1 MTIRSR
7 VLEALGTVYDPEL
20 DEPITSL
27 RFVTSCDVS
36 ADGDVDVRLR
46 LPTPQCAPNF
56 AYLMAADAR
65 NAVRRLPEVREVT
78 VLLEDHYTGE
88 EINAA
93 VGRGE
98 GFAQAF
104 PGETEGELDA
114 LRELFQRKALV
125 ARQSRLCEAL
135 LAAGATPEEV
145 TARRVADLPDDP
157 DARRCIELREQ
168 LGIPAEDDAPGVRP
182 ARRGA
187 DRRRRPAPLAAQ
199 GEARADEPRGQRG
212 HLPLPAAHPLRP
224 ARRQGG
230 GRMRAA
236 RLHAYHEPLKL
247 DEVDEPKAEGPL
259 DVVVRIGAAGLC
271 RTDLHIQEGQWAEK
285 SGVKLPVHARARERR
300 LGARGRPGGDQRRG
314 GRHGDRAPVHL
325 LRALR
330 ALPRR

>member
-27 RFVTSCDVS
+27 RFVTSCEVS

-65 NAVRRLPEVREVT
+65 DAVRRLPEVGEVT
-78 VLLEDHYTGE
+78 VVLEDHYTGD

-98 GFAQAF
+98 GFAEAF

-125 ARQSRLCEAL
+125 ARESRVCEQL

-145 TARRVADLPDDP
+145 TAQRVADLPDDP
-157 DARRCIELREQ
+157 EARRCVALRRQ
-168 LGIPAEDDAPGVRP
+168 LGIPAADDAPAFVRP
-182 ARRGA
+182 DGEPVAAA
-187 DRRRRPAPLAAQ
+187 D
-199 GEARADEPRGQRG
+199 
-212 HLPLPAAHPLRP
+212 LRMWLRK
-224 ARRQGG
+224 ASLMRTSLEVNGG
-230 GRMRAA
+230 
-236 RLHAYHEPLKL
+236 
-247 DEVDEPKAEGPL
+247 
-259 DVVVRIGAAGLC
+259 IC
-271 RTDLHIQEGQWAEK
+271 R
-285 SGVKLPVHARARERR
+285 S
-300 LGARGRPGGDQRRG
+300 
-314 GRHGDRAPVHL
+314 L
-325 LRALR
+325 LRIR
-330 ALPRR
+330 YDLPDAKEVAA